1 MNINLKRGELAKK
14 CGIHIATLRYY
25 EKCRLLNPPPRSQ
38 AGYRLYSEMDIAKIH
53 FIKNA
58 QKLGFSLKEIS
69 ELMKLRILEGKTCD
83 PVLRKAQN
91 KLGEVE
97 QKIKNLKSPLLVMHG
112 KNDKIVPFYMGE
124 NIFNM
129 ANNPKFKYFTDI
141 DDHMM
146 DFDEKLINEID
157 LFINSLN

>member
-38 AGYRLYSEMDIAKIH
+38 AGYRLYSEKDIAKIH

-69 ELMKLRILEGKTCD
+69 ELMKLRIREGKTCD
-83 PVLRKAQN
+83 PVLRKAQD
-91 KLGEVE
+91 KLSEVE
-97 QKIKNLKSPLLVMHG
+97 QKIKNLKSMKKVL
-112 KNDKIVPFYMGE
+112 KE
-124 NIFNM
+124 
-129 ANNPKFKYFTDI
+129 
-141 DDHMM
+141 
-146 DFDEKLINEID
+146 LINKCDKDAPTSECPILESFD
-157 LFINSLN
+157 LEKESQ